1 MKLTSSAAGE
11 ERNFSRA
18 ESVRIRSDYI
28 VLGAAGWVVR
38 VSYCDMQQHVEI
50 V

>member
-18 ESVRIRSDYI
+18 ESVRIRLNI
-28 VLGAAGWVVR
+28 MVLGAAGCLVMVFYR
-38 VSYCDMQQHVEI
+38 DMQQNVDA